1 MTYSQRV
8 AKALLDIHAVTL
20 SPDKP
25 YTWASGMKSPI
36 YTDNRLTISYPDVR
50 QAIYNGMEEQ
60 IKLHFADADVI
71 AGTATAGIPHAAWV
85 AQEMGLPLVYVRSK
99 PKDHGQGRQVEGVL
113 KPGQKVVVVDDLI
126 STGGSVLNAV
136 RAVNNT
142 GAQVIGVVAVFT
154 YQLQAAEQNF
164 LANGLKYYAV
174 TNYTTLIKVAEKTG
188 QISTDH
194 LKSLQQWREDPIKW
208 SNDHQT
214 STAG

>member
-25 YTWASGMKSPI
+25 YTWASGLHSPI

-85 AQEMGLPLVYVRSK
+85 AQEMGLPMVYVRTK
-99 PKDHGQGRQVEGVL
+99 PKGHGQGKQVEGVL
-113 KPGQKVVVVDDLI
+113 KKDAKVVVIDDLI

-136 RAVNNT
+136 HAVNNQ
-142 GAQVIGVVAVFT
+142 GAKVIGVVSVFT

-164 LANGLKYYAV
+164 LANDLKYYSV
-174 TNYTTLIKVAEKTG
+174 TDYSTLIKTAQENDL
-188 QISTDH
+188 ISADH
-194 LKSLQQWREDPIKW
+194 LKSLQEWREDPVKW
-208 SNDHQT
+208 SNEHQ
-214 STAG
+214 A

>member
-8 AKALLDIHAVTL
+8 AKALLKIHAVTL
-20 SPDKP
+20 SPEKP
-25 YTWASGMKSPI
+25 YTWASGLKAPI

-60 IKLHFADADVI
+60 INLHFADADVI

-85 AQEMGLPLVYVRSK
+85 AQEMGLPMVYVRPK
-99 PKDHGQGRQVEGVL
+99 PKDHGQGHQVEGVL
-113 KPGQKVVVVDDLI
+113 KPGQKVVVIDDLI

-142 GAQVIGVVAVFT
+142 GAQVIGVVAIFT

-164 LANGLKYYAV
+164 LANDLKYYTV
-174 TNYTTLIKVAEKTG
+174 TDYTTLIQEAK
-188 QISTDH
+188 QNDLISADH
-194 LKSLQQWREDPIKW
+194 LKSLQEWREDPMKW
-208 SNDHQT
+208 SNDHRQ
-214 STAG
+214 AQL

>member
-8 AKALLDIHAVTL
+8 AKALLKIHAVTL
-20 SPDKP
+20 SPEKP
-25 YTWASGMKSPI
+25 YTWASGLKAPI

-60 IKLHFADADVI
+60 INLHFADADVI

-85 AQEMGLPLVYVRSK
+85 AQEMGLPMVYVRPK
-99 PKDHGQGRQVEGVL
+99 PKDHGQGHQVEGVL
-113 KPGQKVVVVDDLI
+113 KLGQKVVVIDDLI

-142 GAQVIGVVAVFT
+142 GAQVIGVVAIFT

-164 LANGLKYYAV
+164 LANDLKYYTV
-174 TNYTTLIKVAEKTG
+174 TDYTTLIQEAK
-188 QISTDH
+188 QNDLISADH
-194 LKSLQQWREDPIKW
+194 LKSLQEWREDPMKW
-208 SNDHQT
+208 SNDHRQ
-214 STAG
+214 A

>member
-20 SPDKP
+20 NPDHP
-25 YTWASGMKSPI
+25 YTWASGLHSPI

-60 IKLHFADADVI
+60 IKLHFAAADVI
-71 AGTATAGIPHAAWV
+71 AGTATAGIPHASWV
-85 AQEMGLPLVYVRSK
+85 AQEMGLPLVYVRTK
-99 PKDHGQGRQVEGVL
+99 PKGHGQGKQVEGVL
-113 KPGQKVVVVDDLI
+113 KKGQKVVVIDDLI

-136 RAVNNT
+136 RAINNT

-164 LANGLKYYAV
+164 LANNLKYYSV
-174 TNYTTLIKVAEKTG
+174 TDYSTLIQTAKENNL
-188 QISTDH
+188 ISTDH
-194 LKSLQQWREDPIKW
+194 LKSLQQWRTDPVQW
-208 SNDHQT
+208 SKEH
-214 STAG
+214 

>member
-8 AKALLDIHAVTL
+8 AKALLKIHAVTL
-20 SPDKP
+20 SPEKP
-25 YTWASGMKSPI
+25 YTWASGLKAPI

-60 IKLHFADADVI
+60 INLHFADADVI

-85 AQEMGLPLVYVRSK
+85 AQEMGLPMVYVRPK
-99 PKDHGQGRQVEGVL
+99 PKDHGQGHQVEGVL
-113 KPGQKVVVVDDLI
+113 KPGQKVVVIDDLI

-142 GAQVIGVVAVFT
+142 GAQVIGVVAIFT

-164 LANGLKYYAV
+164 LANNLKYYTV
-174 TNYTTLIKVAEKTG
+174 TDYTTLIQEAK
-188 QISTDH
+188 QNDLISADH
-194 LKSLQQWREDPIKW
+194 LKSLQEWREDPMKW
-208 SNDHQT
+208 SNDHRQ
-214 STAG
+214 A

>member
-8 AKALLDIHAVTL
+8 AKALLKIHAVTL
-20 SPDKP
+20 SPEKP
-25 YTWASGMKSPI
+25 YTWASGLKAPI

-60 IKLHFADADVI
+60 INLHFADADVI

-85 AQEMGLPLVYVRSK
+85 AQEMGLPMVYVRPK
-99 PKDHGQGRQVEGVL
+99 PKDHGQGHQVEGVL
-113 KPGQKVVVVDDLI
+113 KLGQKVVVIDDLI

-142 GAQVIGVVAVFT
+142 GAQVIGVVAIFT

-164 LANGLKYYAV
+164 LANNLKYYTV
-174 TNYTTLIKVAEKTG
+174 TDYTTLIQEAK
-188 QISTDH
+188 QNDLISADH
-194 LKSLQQWREDPIKW
+194 LKSLQEWREDPMKW
-208 SNDHQT
+208 SNDHRQ
-214 STAG
+214 A

>member
-25 YTWASGMKSPI
+25 YTWASGLHSPI

-60 IKLHFADADVI
+60 IKLHFADVDVI

-85 AQEMGLPLVYVRSK
+85 AQEMGLPMVYVRTK
-99 PKDHGQGRQVEGVL
+99 PKGHGQGKQVEGVL
-113 KPGQKVVVVDDLI
+113 KKDAKVVVIDDLI

-136 RAVNNT
+136 HAVNNM
-142 GAQVIGVVAVFT
+142 GAKVIGVVSVFT

-164 LANGLKYYAV
+164 LANDLKYYSV
-174 TNYTTLIKVAEKTG
+174 TDYSTLIKIAQENDL
-188 QISTDH
+188 ISADH
-194 LKSLQQWREDPIKW
+194 LKSLQEWREDPVKW
-208 SNDHQT
+208 SNEHQ
-214 STAG
+214 A

>member
-8 AKALLDIHAVTL
+8 AKALLGIHAVTL

-25 YTWASGMKSPI
+25 YTWASGLKSPI

-60 IKLHFADADVI
+60 INLHFADADVI

-99 PKDHGQGRQVEGVL
+99 PKDHGQGHQVEGVL
-113 KPGQKVVVVDDLI
+113 KPGQKVVVIDDLI

-136 RAVNNT
+136 RAINNT

-164 LANGLKYYAV
+164 LANDLKYYAV
-174 TNYTTLIKVAEKTG
+174 TDYTTLIKEAQATD
-188 QISTDH
+188 QISADH
-194 LKSLQQWREDPIKW
+194 LKSLQQWREDPMKW
-208 SNDHQT
+208 SKKHSLNT
-214 STAG
+214 VG